1 MRIEGE
7 HVFNGSRE
15 DVWAMVRDPEVL
27 ATMLPGTT
35 KLNQLSET
43 EYEGAINLRV
53 GPISGGF
60 SGRVLVEDELPPESC
75 TLNAEGEGRMG
86 FFKGSGTV
94 HLTEQD
100 DGTLMAYEGEIQIG
114 GKLASIGQRLIDM
127 TSKTMIRQGMKVLDA
142 ALEERQA
149 NVTNG

>member
-35 KLNQLSET
+35 KLTQLSEN
-43 EYEGAINLRV
+43 EYEGAINLRI

-60 SGRVLVEDELPPESC
+60 SGRIIVEDESPPESC
-75 TLNAEGEGRMG
+75 TLKAEGEGRMG

-94 HLTEQD
+94 HLTEQG

-142 ALEERQA
+142 ALEESKA
-149 NVTNG
+149 NVSD

>member
-15 DVWAMVRDPEVL
+15 DVWVMVRDPEVL
-27 ATMLPGTT
+27 ATLLPGTT
-35 KLNQLSET
+35 KLNQLSES
-43 EYEGAINLRV
+43 EYEGEINLRI
-53 GPISGGF
+53 GPISGSF
-60 SGRVLVEDELPPESC
+60 SGRIFVEDEVPPESC
-75 TLNAEGEGRMG
+75 TLKAKGEGRAG

-100 DGTLMAYEGEIQIG
+100 DGTLMVYEGDIQIG

-127 TSKTMIRQGMKVLDA
+127 TSKTMIRQGMKGLDA
-142 ALEERQA
+142 ALEARKA
-149 NVTNG
+149 VATDK

>member
-15 DVWAMVRDPEVL
+15 DVWAMVRDPEIL

-35 KLNQLSET
+35 KLTQLSET
-43 EYEGAINLRV
+43 EYEGEINLRI

-60 SGRVLVEDELPPESC
+60 SGRIIVEDESPPKSC
-75 TLNAEGEGRMG
+75 TLKAEGDGRMG

-100 DGTLMAYEGEIQIG
+100 DGTLMAYAGEIQIG

-127 TSKTMIRQGMKVLDA
+127 TSKTMIHQGMKVLDA
-142 ALEERQA
+142 ALEERKA
-149 NVTNG
+149 NVTD

>member
-1 MRIEGE
+1 MRIDGE

-60 SGRVLVEDELPPESC
+60 SGRILVEDELPPESC

-100 DGTLMAYEGEIQIG
+100 DGTLMAYEGDIQIG

>member
-15 DVWAMVRDPEVL
+15 DVWAMVRDPEIL

-35 KLNQLSET
+35 KLTQLSET
-43 EYEGAINLRV
+43 EYEGAINLRI

-60 SGRVLVEDELPPESC
+60 SGRITVEDESPPESC
-75 TLNAEGEGRMG
+75 TLKAEGEGRMG

-142 ALEERQA
+142 ALEERKA
-149 NVTNG
+149 NVTD

>member
-35 KLNQLSET
+35 KLSQLSET

-75 TLNAEGEGRMG
+75 TLNAEGILHP
-86 FFKGSGTV
+86 GSGLE
-94 HLTEQD
+94 LTL
-100 DGTLMAYEGEIQIG
+100 GPRAI
-114 GKLASIGQRLIDM
+114 
-127 TSKTMIRQGMKVLDA
+127 
-142 ALEERQA
+142 
-149 NVTNG
+149 

>member
-1 MRIEGE
+1 MRIQGE

-27 ATMLPGTT
+27 ATLLPGTT
-35 KLNQLSET
+35 KLNQLSES
-43 EYEGAINLRV
+43 EYEGEINLRI
-53 GPISGGF
+53 GPISGSF
-60 SGRVLVEDELPPESC
+60 SGRIFVEDEVPPESC
-75 TLNAEGEGRMG
+75 TLNAVGEGRAG

-100 DGTLMAYEGEIQIG
+100 DGTLMVYEGDIQIG

-127 TSKTMIRQGMKVLDA
+127 TSKTMLRQGMKGFDA
-142 ALEERQA
+142 ALEERKA
-149 NVTNG
+149 NATDE

>member
-43 EYEGAINLRV
+43 EYEGAINLRI

-60 SGRVLVEDELPPESC
+60 SGRILVEDESPPESC

-100 DGTLMAYEGEIQIG
+100 DGTLMKYEGDIQIG

-142 ALEERQA
+142 ALEVRKTEA
-149 NVTNG
+149 TD

>member
-7 HVFNGSRE
+7 HVFNSSRE

-27 ATMLPGTT
+27 ATMVPGTT
-35 KLNQLSET
+35 KLNQLSES
-43 EYEGAINLRV
+43 EYEGEINLRI

-60 SGRVLVEDELPPESC
+60 SGRILVEDEVPPESC
-75 TLNAEGEGRMG
+75 TLNAEGEGRAG

-94 HLTEQD
+94 HLTEQG
-100 DGTLMAYEGEIQIG
+100 DGTLMKYEGDIQIG

-127 TSKTMIRQGMKVLDA
+127 TSRTMIRQGMKGLDA
-142 ALEERQA
+142 TLEARKAEVVDQ
-149 NVTNG
+149 

>member
-1 MRIEGE
+1 MKIEGE

-35 KLNQLSET
+35 NLNQLSEN
-43 EYEGAINLRV
+43 EYEGAINLRI

-60 SGRVLVEDELPPESC
+60 SGRIVVEDEVPPEHC
-75 TLNAEGEGRMG
+75 KLVAEGEGRPG

-94 HLTEQD
+94 DLIEVD
-100 DGTLMAYEGEIQIG
+100 AGTLMKYEGEIQIG

-142 ALEERQA
+142 ALEERKA
-149 NVTNG
+149 NFTD

>member
-27 ATMLPGTT
+27 ATLVPGTT
-35 KLNQLSET
+35 KLTQLSES
-43 EYEGAINLRV
+43 EYEGEINLRI

-60 SGRVLVEDELPPESC
+60 
-75 TLNAEGEGRMG
+75 EGEGRAG

-100 DGTLMAYEGEIQIG
+100 DGTLMVYEGDIQIG

-127 TSKTMIRQGMKVLDA
+127 TSKTMIRQGMKGLDA
-142 ALEERQA
+142 ALEERKA
-149 NVTNG
+149 NVTDE